1 MYGTPVL
8 YAIMEDPGIHKI
20 YYYPFLETDTPAYKF
35 LYFKIHPKA
44 WSVWAGLEDKVDISF
59 DEATKTIAQVAA
71 GFDVLA
77 CRAGRTIT
85 VAGSGSNDGT
95 YTIVSATTATVVVAE
110 ALVDEAAG
118 AAVTI
123 TVEDEDDYLHL
134 YGEFWDNVVANGV
147 AMRAGNLMKEDDI
160 EAKYEARYLAG
171 LREMNALVKARPYI
185 RTVYHHF

>member
-1 MYGTPVL
+1 
-8 YAIMEDPGIHKI
+8 
-20 YYYPFLETDTPAYKF
+20 
-35 LYFKIHPKA
+35 
-44 WSVWAGLEDKVDISF
+44 
-59 DEATKTIAQVAA
+59 
-71 GFDVLA
+71 
-77 CRAGRTIT
+77 
-85 VAGSGSNDGT
+85 
-95 YTIVSATTATVVVAE
+95 VSATTATVVVAE

-118 AAVTI
+118 ATVTI